1 MIKAIRSNM
10 FHLEPSKIPSKIT
23 LSWHLKSK
31 MFAAERTKCEHV
43 HVIYLTKDHE
53 YVLKKDQEVK
63 EMFHVSNEAN

>member
-1 MIKAIRSNM
+1 
-10 FHLEPSKIPSKIT
+10 
-23 LSWHLKSK
+23 

-43 HVIYLTKDHE
+43 HAIYLTKDHE